1 MQRTVAGILGDKPPE
16 IVGVAPD
23 DTVYEAL
30 RRMADRNIGAVVVM
44 DDDRLVGI
52 MSERDY
58 ARKVILMDRGSKETR
73 VADIMTSDVFTISPE
88 TTVSECMQLMTDHR
102 IRHLPV
108 MAGDRLVGIVSIG
121 DIVKAVIAEQQD
133 LIDQLERYITS

>member
-1 MQRTVAGILGDKPPE
+1 MQRTIAGILKQKSGD
-16 IVGVAPD
+16 VVSVAPGT
-23 DTVYEAL
+23 TVYEAL
-30 RRMADRNIGAVVVM
+30 EKMADANIGAVLVLEG
-44 DDDRLVGI
+44 DRLVGI

-58 ARKVILMDRGSKETR
+58 ARKVILMHRHSKDTPVR
-73 VADIMTSDVFTISPE
+73 DIMTAEVLTISPE
-88 TTVSECMQLMTDHR
+88 TTVTECMQLMTDHR

-108 MAGDRLVGIVSIG
+108 MQDDRLVGIVSIG

>member
-30 RRMADRNIGAVVVM
+30 RRMADHNIGAVVVL
-44 DDDRLVGI
+44 DGDRLVGI

-73 VADIMTSDVFTISPE
+73 VEDIMTSEVFTISPQ

-108 MAGDRLVGIVSIG
+108 MDGDRLVGIVSIG